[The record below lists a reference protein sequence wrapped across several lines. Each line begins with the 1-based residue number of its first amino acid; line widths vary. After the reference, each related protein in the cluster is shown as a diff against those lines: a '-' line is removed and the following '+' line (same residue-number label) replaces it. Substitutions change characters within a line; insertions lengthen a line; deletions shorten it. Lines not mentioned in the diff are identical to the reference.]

1 MLIVDMTNHAARIT
15 MNEFIAAGRR
25 YVSNPVAFASFM
37 SGLKPSSDLL
47 LDHRLAGPGQSANR
61 STFFHLVMHELL
73 PPHYDPQ
80 HLQSLG
86 GRFCLRLTAVG
97 DYTVIALN
105 RRVVTLR
112 GLPADPVTG
121 QQILDAEVRA
131 DAFRALCN
139 DVVVRLCERTVRML
153 GGDAGTSAAAH

>member
-1 MLIVDMTNHAARIT
+1 
-15 MNEFIAAGRR
+15 
-25 YVSNPVAFASFM
+25 M

-47 LDHRLAGPGQSANR
+47 LDHRLAGPGRSGNR
-61 STFFHLVMHELL
+61 FMFFHVVMHELL
-73 PPHYDPQ
+73 PAHYDVR

-112 GLPADPVTG
+112 GLPADPATG
-121 QQILDAEVRA
+121 QMTFDAEVRA

-139 DVVVRLCERTVRML
+139 DIVVELCERTVRIL